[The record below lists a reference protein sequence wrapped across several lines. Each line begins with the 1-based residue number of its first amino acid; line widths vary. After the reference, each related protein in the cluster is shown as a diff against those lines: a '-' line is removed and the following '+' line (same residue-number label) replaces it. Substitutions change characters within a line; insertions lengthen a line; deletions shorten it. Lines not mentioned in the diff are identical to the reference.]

1 MLAMLCI
8 WFHVEAAR
16 GFFGFFFFYGLQ
28 KTEVTVLLFFVC
40 QCYMCIFFIIFSL
53 ILPKF
58 FAAVLPN
65 VLFFLTQ

>member
-16 GFFGFFFFYGLQ
+16 VFLGGGLWSS
-28 KTEVTVLLFFVC
+28 KNRSHSAAIFCVLVLHVHF
-40 QCYMCIFFIIFSL
+40 FFIIFSL